1 MDVTLEPTTPPASPS
16 FSNLHSFLAIL
27 PNFFP
32 PSVRALI
39 SSFKTDDTHGPSHF
53 YTSEAYAHLQQL
65 NIRPG
70 TSSSSMDME
79 YTWPAN
85 WDIPDFTSILEPLYF
100 MNSLHSTHPNL
111 LPLVRSL
118 GPHFLRSFTS
128 ALLASNQH
136 FPSLLLATLYGL
148 RSGHTTLCVQGIFGA
163 GKTFS
168 ASLLLI
174 VLSTILDVNTLLSAE
189 PNLPLATAIENIDL
203 LLQDASDDVRAQ
215 YGRIL
220 ANHVKVSSKLDM
232 TPLDR
237 QASFKADSPKRCILV
252 TQGSLLRDL
261 CRDHPQLQS
270 FIQSCRVAINDEAQQ
285 GGQAGFTVLAGF
297 LSIHCLQILT
307 GDKEQNRSGTGG
319 EPTNEAL
326 LERLALKSVGFLNNT
341 TALFPWEFAKDVG
354 RALRQFQPFATSLPT
369 VPDVHSLLASL
380 SSTALPPSLSPSTVH
395 QAEGETPTRGVTLS
409 LILPQSLR
417 CPAIPRW
424 QPITL
429 ISIASKTTMLNT
441 DTMRINPQ
449 KSKSPDFTMTCA
461 TTRITALATA
471 FSIGIRTWHR
481 TPSTSSPRPLTLSSV
496 FWLSS
501 PTSPHAPSVST
512 KKVPNFSSSPLT
524 MIPSMTWKVNWA
536 HLPQITRPPSLISI
550 SCASTAVI
558 SFPQTVT
565 SSSTPTHKGT
575 SLPQCHRE
583 SPPPISI
590 STSQT
595 TKISR
600 QTSNLGLLSLLL
612 WTLPPAIP
620 AASPPTAQCPTQ
632 YAPLASA
639 ALHHYF
645 SRPKCLVF

>member
-1 MDVTLEPTTPPASPS
+1 MTHPGRTTEEPNSAFSDRSAAHVTQLSGILLPILLRYHMFTSKPDTQGLPVGHLKLHHMLDTDDPTLVDIPELPPLMLDQSFFMPVSAIRSFFQTVTRVPFYRFPKTLGWPTMDVTLEPTTSPASPS
-16 FSNLHSFLAIL
+16 FSNLHSLLAIL

-32 PSVRALI
+32 PSVRALL
-39 SSFKTDDTHGPSHF
+39 SSYKTDDAHGPSHF

-319 EPTNEAL
+319 EPTKEAL

-341 TALFPWEFAKDVG
+341 TALFP
-354 RALRQFQPFATSLPT
+354 
-369 VPDVHSLLASL
+369 
-380 SSTALPPSLSPSTVH
+380 
-395 QAEGETPTRGVTLS
+395 
-409 LILPQSLR
+409 
-417 CPAIPRW
+417 C
-424 QPITL
+424 
-429 ISIASKTTMLNT
+429 
-441 DTMRINPQ
+441 
-449 KSKSPDFTMTCA
+449 
-461 TTRITALATA
+461 
-471 FSIGIRTWHR
+471 
-481 TPSTSSPRPLTLSSV
+481 
-496 FWLSS
+496 
-501 PTSPHAPSVST
+501 
-512 KKVPNFSSSPLT
+512 
-524 MIPSMTWKVNWA
+524 
-536 HLPQITRPPSLISI
+536 
-550 SCASTAVI
+550 
-558 SFPQTVT
+558 
-565 SSSTPTHKGT
+565 
-575 SLPQCHRE
+575 
-583 SPPPISI
+583 
-590 STSQT
+590 
-595 TKISR
+595 
-600 QTSNLGLLSLLL
+600 
-612 WTLPPAIP
+612 
-620 AASPPTAQCPTQ
+620 
-632 YAPLASA
+632 
-639 ALHHYF
+639 
-645 SRPKCLVF
+645 

>member
-1 MDVTLEPTTPPASPS
+1 MFTSKVDTQGLPVGHLKLHHMLDTDDPTLVDIPDLPPLMMDQSFFMPVSAIRSFFQTVTRVPFYRFPKTLGWPTMDVTLEPATSPASPS

-32 PSVRALI
+32 PSVRALL
-39 SSFKTDDTHGPSHF
+39 SSYKTDDAHGPSHF

-70 TSSSSMDME
+70 TSSSSMDMA
-79 YTWPAN
+79 YTWPVN

-100 MNSLHSTHPNL
+100 MHSLHSTHPNL
-111 LPLVRSL
+111 LPLLRSL
-118 GPHFLRSFTS
+118 GPHFLRSLTS

-237 QASFKADSPKRCILV
+237 QASFKADSPKPCILV

-297 LSIHCLQILT
+297 LSIH
-307 GDKEQNRSGTGG
+307 
-319 EPTNEAL
+319 
-326 LERLALKSVGFLNNT
+326 
-341 TALFPWEFAKDVG
+341 
-354 RALRQFQPFATSLPT
+354 
-369 VPDVHSLLASL
+369 
-380 SSTALPPSLSPSTVH
+380 
-395 QAEGETPTRGVTLS
+395 
-409 LILPQSLR
+409 
-417 CPAIPRW
+417 
-424 QPITL
+424 
-429 ISIASKTTMLNT
+429 
-441 DTMRINPQ
+441 
-449 KSKSPDFTMTCA
+449 
-461 TTRITALATA
+461 
-471 FSIGIRTWHR
+471 
-481 TPSTSSPRPLTLSSV
+481 
-496 FWLSS
+496 
-501 PTSPHAPSVST
+501 
-512 KKVPNFSSSPLT
+512 
-524 MIPSMTWKVNWA
+524 
-536 HLPQITRPPSLISI
+536 
-550 SCASTAVI
+550 
-558 SFPQTVT
+558 
-565 SSSTPTHKGT
+565 
-575 SLPQCHRE
+575 
-583 SPPPISI
+583 
-590 STSQT
+590 
-595 TKISR
+595 
-600 QTSNLGLLSLLL
+600 
-612 WTLPPAIP
+612 
-620 AASPPTAQCPTQ
+620 
-632 YAPLASA
+632 
-639 ALHHYF
+639 
-645 SRPKCLVF
+645 

>member
-1 MDVTLEPTTPPASPS
+1 MPLLQALDYLHTQLLSGLCVAAPPRGLISRDKMLDPMRRQPHPVACRLTRPREALQQVLSPTFRCWLGKRISPSMTLVNLKCDSVPWANYFTQGQKGPVHAGFQPALYLTSVTHPGRTTEEPNSAFSDRSAAHVTQLSGILLPILLRYHMFTSKPDTQGLPVGHLKLHHMLDTDDPTLVDIPELPPLMLDQSFFMPVSAIRSFFQTVTRVPFYRFPKTLGWPTMDVTLEPTTSPASPS
-16 FSNLHSFLAIL
+16 FSNLYSFLAIL

-32 PSVRALI
+32 PSVRALL
-39 SSFKTDDTHGPSHF
+39 SSYKTDDAHGPSHF

-285 GGQAGFTVLAGF
+285 GGQAGFTVLARF

-319 EPTNEAL
+319 EPTKEAL

-354 RALRQFQPFATSLPT
+354 RALRQFQPFTTSL
-369 VPDVHSLLASL
+369 
-380 SSTALPPSLSPSTVH
+380 
-395 QAEGETPTRGVTLS
+395 R
-409 LILPQSLR
+409 
-417 CPAIPRW
+417 
-424 QPITL
+424 
-429 ISIASKTTMLNT
+429 
-441 DTMRINPQ
+441 
-449 KSKSPDFTMTCA
+449 
-461 TTRITALATA
+461 
-471 FSIGIRTWHR
+471 
-481 TPSTSSPRPLTLSSV
+481 RP
-496 FWLSS
+496 
-501 PTSPHAPSVST
+501 
-512 KKVPNFSSSPLT
+512 
-524 MIPSMTWKVNWA
+524 
-536 HLPQITRPPSLISI
+536 
-550 SCASTAVI
+550 
-558 SFPQTVT
+558 
-565 SSSTPTHKGT
+565 
-575 SLPQCHRE
+575 
-583 SPPPISI
+583 
-590 STSQT
+590 
-595 TKISR
+595 
-600 QTSNLGLLSLLL
+600 
-612 WTLPPAIP
+612 
-620 AASPPTAQCPTQ
+620 
-632 YAPLASA
+632 
-639 ALHHYF
+639 
-645 SRPKCLVF
+645 

>member
-32 PSVRALI
+32 PSVRAFI

-136 FPSLLLATLYGL
+136 FPSLPLRP

-203 LLQDASDDVRAQ
+203 LSRPSTA
-215 YGRIL
+215 IL

-319 EPTNEAL
+319 EPTKEAL

-341 TALFPWEFAKDVG
+341 TALYLG
-354 RALRQFQPFATSLPT
+354 IRQRRGPG
-369 VPDVHSLLASL
+369 
-380 SSTALPPSLSPSTVH
+380 PSTI
-395 QAEGETPTRGVTLS
+395 PTFRHIS
-409 LILPQSLR
+409 SHR
-417 CPAIPRW
+417 PR
-424 QPITL
+424 
-429 ISIASKTTMLNT
+429 
-441 DTMRINPQ
+441 
-449 KSKSPDFTMTCA
+449 
-461 TTRITALATA
+461 
-471 FSIGIRTWHR
+471 
-481 TPSTSSPRPLTLSSV
+481 RP
-496 FWLSS
+496 
-501 PTSPHAPSVST
+501 
-512 KKVPNFSSSPLT
+512 
-524 MIPSMTWKVNWA
+524 
-536 HLPQITRPPSLISI
+536 
-550 SCASTAVI
+550 
-558 SFPQTVT
+558 
-565 SSSTPTHKGT
+565 
-575 SLPQCHRE
+575 
-583 SPPPISI
+583 
-590 STSQT
+590 
-595 TKISR
+595 
-600 QTSNLGLLSLLL
+600 
-612 WTLPPAIP
+612 
-620 AASPPTAQCPTQ
+620 
-632 YAPLASA
+632 
-639 ALHHYF
+639 
-645 SRPKCLVF
+645 